1 MSILHRTHHD
11 DRTDDVTVEHRPD
24 EVHEADRREGA
35 PAEARHDE
43 TVTRERTWTFAPGQ
57 IVSLIIGVGA
67 IAMGVVALV
76 RAGIDDTFATPVVE
90 VLGFSH
96 TAWLGLA
103 EVGLGVLLV
112 LAGTGAWGRP
122 LSVVLGAGMMIA
134 GVLIGAET
142 SAMPEELGL
151 EEDYGWMLVLFGALV
166 ALAAMVLP
174 VWRSRRTWRDGRVI
188 DDPDDRATAT
198 HAS

>member
-1 MSILHRTHHD
+1 MSLLHRTHHD
-11 DRTDDVTVEHRPD
+11 DRTDDITVEHRPD
-24 EVHEADRREGA
+24 EVHEADSRDV
-35 PAEARHDE
+35 PAAAARHDE
-43 TVTRERTWTFAPGQ
+43 SVTRERTWTFAPGQ
-57 IVSLIIGVGA
+57 IISLIVGIGA

-76 RAGIDDTFATPVVE
+76 RAGIDGSFATPVVD

-103 EVGLGVLLV
+103 EVGLGILLV

-122 LSVVLGAGMMIA
+122 LSVVLGAGMMIS

-174 VWRSRRTWRDGRVI
+174 VWRSRRTWRDGRAI
-188 DDPDDRATAT
+188 DDPVDRPTTQHT
-198 HAS
+198 H